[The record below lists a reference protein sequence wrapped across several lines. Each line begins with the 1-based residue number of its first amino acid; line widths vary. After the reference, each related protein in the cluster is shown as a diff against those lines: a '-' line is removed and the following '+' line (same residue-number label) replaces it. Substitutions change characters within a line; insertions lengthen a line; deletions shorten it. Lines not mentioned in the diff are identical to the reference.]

1 MRGTT
6 VPAGLTAPLTLTRG
20 FRGASLNLPQGFHP
34 IFRIEGAADNL
45 DPEDWISATCGGAIS
60 QAPGSGP
67 PSSAGTH
74 NHDSTI
80 VNNCPRSRTP
90 VPIGIEKVF
99 TIKSESLFTLV
110 WNDRSR
116 SIGMGV
122 HLASEYAAWV
132 KRTPLEASASML
144 AVETPRLP

>member
-20 FRGASLNLPQGFHP
+20 FRGAALNLPQGFHP

-80 VNNCPRSRTP
+80 VNTCSNRDRKS
-90 VPIGIEKVF
+90 VHHQIGIPVHPRLERPF
-99 TIKSESLFTLV
+99 TIDWNGCSPCLGIRSL
-110 WNDRSR
+110 
-116 SIGMGV
+116 G
-122 HLASEYAAWV
+122 
-132 KRTPLEASASML
+132 EANATRGERVDVSG
-144 AVETPRLP
+144 